1 MRRDRPVLT
10 KDRFL
15 LLCFCWFCLGF
26 TPNIML
32 QTEQRHMPLS

>member
-15 LLCFCWFCLGF
+15 LRCFCWFCLGF